1 MKMNNVTMGLGV
13 VVVQVIESNI
23 ESMNAA
29 SSLIG

>member
-13 VVVQVIESNI
+13 VVVQVIGSNF